1 MKLRNLTIILALLCT
16 TLTISAKHVKGQEP
30 NLSDV
35 DSNPDYLHLVGARYV
50 NGNVK
55 GIIYFVS
62 KDHKRVKIIPYNP
75 TMCSTETY
83 LSYQD
88 ATLEL
93 GKYGFQLPTREEAR
107 KIFKNME
114 LMRWNMNYTD
124 ADGVRWSLPSGDA
137 NIYWTRTTHISGNIT
152 ACYRDNPDQDEWVT
166 EVRKY
171 GDLRRMGY
179 IGTKT
184 IPFDMRYIFPSYYS
198 LGINGK

>member
-1 MKLRNLTIILALLCT
+1 MKIRNFTIILALLCC
-16 TLTISAKHVKGQEP
+16 TLTISAKHIKGQEP

-62 KDHKRVKIIPYNP
+62 KDHQRIKIIPYSP
-75 TMCSTETY
+75 TMCSKETHLPY
-83 LSYQD
+83 NDAIICLS
-88 ATLEL
+88 
-93 GKYGFQLPTREEAR
+93 KYGFQLPTREEAR
-107 KIFKNME
+107 KIFKNMK

-124 ADGVRWSLPSGDA
+124 ANGVTWSLPS
-137 NIYWTRTTHISGNIT
+137 NNVTLYWTRTTHISGNIT
-152 ACYRDNPDQDEWVT
+152 VCYMDYPDEDQWAT

-184 IPFDMRYIFPSYYS
+184 VPFDMRYIYPSYYS
-198 LGINGK
+198 LEINGK